1 MSTGRVIAICGLL
14 AAVGPLSSSLFTP
27 AMVIL
32 AEDLQTD
39 LAAVQWTISIYFLGL
54 ALSQLICGPLSDR
67 LGRRPVLAGYF
78 LLYTLGSVIAFVAD
92 HVGILIFARFLQGV
106 GSAAGIAISRAI
118 IRDCFNGESQ
128 VRVQAMV
135 ALVLAVAPALAPT
148 MGGVLI
154 GIVSWRYLFLL
165 MSVIGIWVL
174 LTIRY
179 SLIETNRRQSGAAK
193 TALFASYGKLLRSK
207 QFLYNAMIL
216 GGTNGTVYAQSTV
229 LALVLIGD
237 VGLSPSQFG
246 MFLMVQTIM
255 FLSTSFLVSRLIG
268 RISGRKLL
276 DIGMIFVVV
285 STLWF
290 PAAYFWAAPSVAS
303 IIVPI
308 ALCGLAMGFAMPT
321 ATAKA
326 MGPFPEDAGASA
338 AVIGFIQMG
347 SGVLGGFATSWIAS
361 PWPALVSVSTM
372 MGAIGISS
380 WILARRDDPSA
391 TKQ

>member
-1 MSTGRVIAICGLL
+1 
-14 AAVGPLSSSLFTP
+14 
-27 AMVIL
+27 
-32 AEDLQTD
+32 
-39 LAAVQWTISIYFLGL
+39 
-54 ALSQLICGPLSDR
+54 
-67 LGRRPVLAGYF
+67 
-78 LLYTLGSVIAFVAD
+78 
-92 HVGILIFARFLQGV
+92 
-106 GSAAGIAISRAI
+106 
-118 IRDCFNGESQ
+118 
-128 VRVQAMV
+128 MV